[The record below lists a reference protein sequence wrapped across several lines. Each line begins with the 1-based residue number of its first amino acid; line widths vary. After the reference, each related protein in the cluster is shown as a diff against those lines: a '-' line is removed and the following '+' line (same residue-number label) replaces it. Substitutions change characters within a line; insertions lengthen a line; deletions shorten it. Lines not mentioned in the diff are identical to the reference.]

1 MVAQHA
7 QDTRH
12 KSSLAVHQQTAT
24 MVVLSASI
32 LSNRGSKPL
41 VSRQFVEMNRLRVEG
56 LLAAFPKLMGH
67 SKQHTF
73 VETDAVRYVYQ
84 PMENGMYLLL
94 ITTKASNIVEDL
106 GTLRLLAKV
115 VPDVTGSVTEHSI
128 NEHAFEIIFAFDEVL
143 TTGGYKEDISPSTI
157 RTNLEMHSHEEEM
170 ALMLKKSK
178 EDAAKE
184 QMQAQAKAIKD
195 RQMAALRDNLM
206 SGGAGAGMKAP
217 QGMVGFGGGGPSA
230 GGGGDPFGQMFGQH
244 GQGGGAGG
252 GQGGAGGGQYQSDNP
267 YAHLGKSSVPEP
279 DAPKVV
285 AKGMKLGGVGGSKK
299 KDSLMAAMASEDNLM
314 GGFGGGAGGSAAD
327 PFGLGLGGPAAAS
340 AALPAA
346 PSAPA
351 TIVVEEKM
359 TVQMTREGGIESSE
373 VKGTI
378 TYTANTEAG
387 SMANVAVNKAIYSA
401 KCGNGWSFA
410 THPKVEKKDYEQ
422 NGILS
427 LKGGKGFPLNRPVGI
442 LRWNYSGEDS
452 APFTVNCWPEDA
464 GSGTIT
470 VNMEFELQRMDAV
483 ITDVNI
489 LLPLG
494 TTDPPAIE
502 SIDGQ
507 FKHDPNTGM
516 MCWHQDVI
524 DANNSS
530 GSLEFSIAGSDE
542 DVFFPVQIAFSSQS
556 LMCPIEITSLTN
568 AQSGAPIPN
577 NMTVRVVPES
587 YQCV

>member
-1 MVAQHA
+1 
-7 QDTRH
+7 
-12 KSSLAVHQQTAT
+12 

-32 LSNRGSKPL
+32 LSNRGSKAL
-41 VSRQFVEMNRLRVEG
+41 VSRQFVEMNRLRIEG

-84 PMENGMYLLL
+84 PMENGMFLLL

-115 VPDVTGSVTEHSI
+115 VPDVAGSITEHSI
-128 NEHAFEIIFAFDEVL
+128 NEHAFELIFAFDEVL
-143 TTGGYKEDISPSTI
+143 TSGGYKEDITPSTI

-195 RQMAALRDNLM
+195 RQMAALRDNIM
-206 SGGAGAGMKAP
+206 SGGAGGMKTSS
-217 QGMVGFGGGGPSA
+217 GMVGFGGGGPAS
-230 GGGGDPFGQMFGQH
+230 GGGSDPFSQMNSLFN
-244 GQGGGAGG
+244 
-252 GQGGAGGGQYQSDNP
+252 QGGAGGGALNANQYENDNP
-267 YAHLGKSSVPEP
+267 YANLGKSSLPEP
-279 DAPKVV
+279 EAPKVV
-285 AKGMKLGGVGGSKK
+285 AKGMKLGGMGGAKK
-299 KDSLMAAMASEDNLM
+299 KDSLMAAMASEEGF
-314 GGFGGGAGGSAAD
+314 GGFGGGATAD
-327 PFGLGLGGPAAAS
+327 PFGLGFAAPPVAAA
-340 AALPAA
+340 PAA

-351 TIVVEEKM
+351 TILVEEKIS
-359 TVQMTREGGIESSE
+359 VQMSREGSIESSE

-387 SMANVAVNKAIYSA
+387 VMANVSVNKSAYSS
-401 KCGNGWSFA
+401 KCGAGWSFA
-410 THPKVEKKDYEQ
+410 THPKVEKKDYEKS
-422 NGILS
+422 GVLA

-442 LRWNYSGEDS
+442 LRWNYSGEDA
-452 APFTVNCWPEDA
+452 APFTVNCWPEKV
-464 GSGTIT
+464 GNGTIT
-470 VNMEFELQRMDAV
+470 VNMEFELQRTDAV
-483 ITDVNI
+483 FTDVNI

-507 FKHDPNTGM
+507 YKHDPNTGM

-524 DANNSS
+524 DANNST

-542 DVFFPVQIAFSSQS
+542 DVFFPVQIAFTSQS
-556 LMCPIEITSLTN
+556 LMCPIEVTSLTN
-568 AQSGAPIPN
+568 AQSGSPIPN

>member
-1 MVAQHA
+1 
-7 QDTRH
+7 
-12 KSSLAVHQQTAT
+12 

-84 PMENGMYLLL
+84 PLENNMFLLL

-115 VPDVTGSVTEHSI
+115 VPDVTGSISEHAI

-184 QMQAQAKAIKD
+184 QMQQQAKAIKD

-206 SGGAGAGMKAP
+206 NGGGAGSAGRS
-217 QGMVGFGGGGPSA
+217 QTGMVGFGGGGPQQ
-230 GGGGDPFGQMFGQH
+230 GGGMGGNQFDMFGQQ
-244 GQGGGAGG
+244 GQGGGQPNGG
-252 GQGGAGGGQYQSDNP
+252 GGGWDNNNP
-267 YAHLGKSSVPEP
+267 YANLGKSSEPEP
-279 DAPKVV
+279 EAPKVV
-285 AKGMKLGGVGGSKK
+285 AKGMKLGGIGAGTKK
-299 KDSLMAAMASEDNLM
+299 KDSLMAGMLAEDNLA
-314 GGFGGGAGGSAAD
+314 GGANAAD
-327 PFGLGLGGPAAAS
+327 PFGLGLGAGPATAAV
-340 AALPAA
+340 PAA

-351 TIVVEEKM
+351 TIIVEEKIS
-359 TVQMTREGGIESSE
+359 VQMSREGEVKASE

-378 TYTANTEAG
+378 TYTANTDAG
-387 SMANVAVNKAIYSA
+387 TMANVAVNKGVYSS
-401 KCGNGWSFA
+401 KCGAGWSFA
-410 THPKVEKKDYEQ
+410 THPKVDKKNYEKS
-422 NGILS
+422 GILT
-427 LKGGKGFPLNRPVGI
+427 LKGGKPYPLNRPVGI

-452 APFTVNCWPEDA
+452 APFTVNCWPEDMGDGA
-464 GSGTIT
+464 IN
-470 VNMEFELQRMDAV
+470 VNMEFELQRQDAV

-489 LLPLG
+489 LFPLG
-494 TTDPPAIE
+494 STDPPAIE
-502 SIDGQ
+502 AIDGQ
-507 FKHDPNTGM
+507 YKHDANTGM
-516 MCWHQDVI
+516 MCWHHDVI

-530 GSLEFSIAGSDE
+530 GSLEFSIAGGDV
-542 DVFFPVQIAFSSQS
+542 DVFFPVQIAFTSQS
-556 LMCPIEITSLTN
+556 LMCPMEITSLVNST
-568 AQSGAPIPN
+568 SGAAIPN
-577 NMTVRVVPES
+577 NMTLRVVPES

>member
-1 MVAQHA
+1 
-7 QDTRH
+7 
-12 KSSLAVHQQTAT
+12 

-41 VSRQFVEMNRLRVEG
+41 VSRQFVEMNRLRIEG

-84 PMENGMYLLL
+84 PMENGMFLLL

-115 VPDVTGSVTEHSI
+115 VPDVAGSITEHSI
-128 NEHAFEIIFAFDEVL
+128 NEHAFELIFAFDEVL
-143 TTGGYKEDISPSTI
+143 TSGGYKEDITPSSI

-178 EDAAKE
+178 EDAARE
-184 QMQAQAKAIKD
+184 QMQAQAKAIKE
-195 RQMAALRDNLM
+195 RQMAALRDNIM
-206 SGGAGAGMKAP
+206 SGGTAGIKSP
-217 QGMVGFGGGGPSA
+217 SGMVGFGGGGPSSA
-230 GGGGDPFGQMFGQH
+230 GTDPFSQMNNLFN
-244 GQGGGAGG
+244 
-252 GQGGAGGGQYQSDNP
+252 QGGASQTNQYEADNP
-267 YAHLGKSSVPEP
+267 YANLGKSTLPEP
-279 DAPKVV
+279 EAPKVV

-299 KDSLMAAMASEDNLM
+299 KDSLMAAMASEDGF
-314 GGFGGGAGGSAAD
+314 GGFGGGAAAAAD
-327 PFGLGLGGPAAAS
+327 PFGLGLAAPPV
-340 AALPAA
+340 AAVPAA

-351 TIVVEEKM
+351 TILVEEKII
-359 TVQMTREGGIESSE
+359 VQMTREGGIESSE

-387 SMANVAVNKAIYSA
+387 VMANVAVNKNVYAS
-401 KCGNGWSFA
+401 KCGAGWSFA
-410 THPKVEKKDYEQ
+410 THPKVEKKDYEKS
-422 NGILS
+422 GILS

-452 APFTVNCWPEDA
+452 APFTVNCWPENA
-464 GSGTIT
+464 GNGTIN
-470 VNMEFELQRMDAV
+470 VNMEFELQRTDAV
-483 ITDVNI
+483 FTDVNI
-489 LLPLG
+489 VLPLG

-507 FKHDPNTGM
+507 YKHDPNTGM

-524 DANNSS
+524 DANNST
-530 GSLEFSIAGSDE
+530 GSLEFSIAGGDV
-542 DVFFPVQIAFSSQS
+542 DVFFPVQIAFTSQS
-556 LMCPIEITSLTN
+556 LMCPIEVTSLTN
-568 AQSGAPIPN
+568 AQSGSPIPN

>member
-1 MVAQHA
+1 
-7 QDTRH
+7 
-12 KSSLAVHQQTAT
+12 

-84 PMENGMYLLL
+84 PMENNMFLLL

-115 VPDVTGSVTEHSI
+115 VPDVTGSISEHAI

-184 QMQAQAKAIKD
+184 QMQQQAKAIKD

-206 SGGAGAGMKAP
+206 SGGGAVGGAGRP
-217 QGMVGFGGGGPSA
+217 QTGMVGFGGGGPQQGGGFDIFGQGGQQ
-230 GGGGDPFGQMFGQH
+230 GGGGGQ
-244 GQGGGAGG
+244 QGGGF
-252 GQGGAGGGQYQSDNP
+252 GGAPMDNNP
-267 YAHLGKSSVPEP
+267 YANLGKSNEPEIE
-279 DAPKVV
+279 APKVL
-285 AKGMKLGGVGGSKK
+285 AKGMKLGGIGGGAKK
-299 KDSLMAAMASEDNLM
+299 KDSLMAGMLAEDNLAM
-314 GGFGGGAGGSAAD
+314 GANASD
-327 PFGLGLGGPAAAS
+327 PFGLGLGAPAAAPV
-340 AALPAA
+340 PAA

-351 TIVVEEKM
+351 TIVVEEKI
-359 TVQMTREGGIESSE
+359 TVQMSREGEVKLSE

-378 TYTANTEAG
+378 TYTANTDAG
-387 SMANVAVNKAIYSA
+387 TMANVAVNKAVYTPN
-401 KCGNGWSFA
+401 CGAGWSFA
-410 THPKVEKKDYEQ
+410 THPKVDKTNYEKS
-422 NGILS
+422 GILT
-427 LKGGKGFPLNRPVGI
+427 LKGGKPYPLNRPVGI

-452 APFTVNCWPEDA
+452 APFTVNCWPEDMGDGA
-464 GSGTIT
+464 IN
-470 VNMEFELQRMDAV
+470 VNMEFELQRSDAV

-489 LLPLG
+489 LFPLG

-502 SIDGQ
+502 AIDGQ
-507 FKHDPNTGM
+507 YKHDPNTGM
-516 MCWHQDVI
+516 MCWHHDVI
-524 DANNSS
+524 DSNNSM
-530 GSLEFSIAGSDE
+530 GSLEFSIAGGDT
-542 DVFFPVQIAFSSQS
+542 DVFFPVQIAFTSQS
-556 LMCPIEITSLTN
+556 LMCPMEITSLVNST
-568 AQSGAPIPN
+568 SGAAIPN

>member
-1 MVAQHA
+1 
-7 QDTRH
+7 
-12 KSSLAVHQQTAT
+12 

-84 PMENGMYLLL
+84 PLENNMFLLL

-106 GTLRLLAKV
+106 GTLRLLAKL
-115 VPDVTGSVTEHSI
+115 VPDVAGSVSEHAV

-178 EDAAKE
+178 EDAARE
-184 QMQAQAKAIKD
+184 QMQSQAKAIKD

-206 SGGAGAGMKAP
+206 HGGNAAARP
-217 QGMVGFGGGGPSA
+217 QTGMVGFGGGGPQRP
-230 GGGGDPFGQMFGQH
+230 GGFNMDNMFGQ
-244 GQGGGAGG
+244 GAGGAGTG
-252 GQGGAGGGQYQSDNP
+252 GFGAASDNP
-267 YAHLGKSSVPEP
+267 YANLGKSKEPEP
-279 DAPKVV
+279 EAPKVM
-285 AKGMKLGGVGGSKK
+285 AKGMKLGGVGGAKK
-299 KDSLMAAMASEDNLM
+299 KDSFMAGMLAEDNLAV
-314 GGFGGGAGGSAAD
+314 GSGFGNAAD
-327 PFGLGLGGPAAAS
+327 PFGLGIGAPAAM
-340 AALPAA
+340 AAPAA

-351 TIVVEEKM
+351 TILVEERVV
-359 TVQMTREGGIESSE
+359 VQMSREGEVKSSE
-373 VKGTI
+373 VKGSI
-378 TYTANTEAG
+378 TYTANTKAG
-387 SMANVAVNKAIYSA
+387 EMANVIVNKSVYAS
-401 KCGNGWSFA
+401 KCGAGWSFA
-410 THPKVEKKDYEQ
+410 THPKVDKAMYEK
-422 NGILS
+422 GGLLA
-427 LKGGKGFPLNRPVGI
+427 LKGGKPYPIGRPVGI
-442 LRWNYSGEDS
+442 LKWNYAQEDS
-452 APFTVNCWPEDA
+452 APFTVTCWPEDE
-464 GSGTIT
+464 GSGAIN
-470 VNMEFELQRMDAV
+470 VNMEFELQRKDAV

-489 LLPLG
+489 LFPLG

-507 FKHDPNTGM
+507 YKHDPHTGM
-516 MCWHQDVI
+516 MCWHHDVI
-524 DANNSS
+524 DANNST
-530 GSLEFSIAGSDE
+530 GSLEFSISGDDV
-542 DVFFPVQIAFSSQS
+542 DVFFPVQIAFTSQS
-556 LMCPIEITSLTN
+556 LMCPMEITSVVNTT
-568 AQSGAPIPN
+568 SGAAIPN

>member
-1 MVAQHA
+1 
-7 QDTRH
+7 
-12 KSSLAVHQQTAT
+12 

-84 PMENGMYLLL
+84 PLENNMFLLL

-115 VPDVTGSVTEHSI
+115 VPDVTGSVSEHAI

-170 ALMLKKSK
+170 ALMLKESK
-178 EDAAKE
+178 EAAAKQ
-184 QMQAQAKAIKD
+184 QMQEQAKAIKD

-206 SGGAGAGMKAP
+206 SGGAGAGNRP
-217 QGMVGFGGGGPSA
+217 QTGMVGFGGGGPPA
-230 GGGGDPFGQMFGQH
+230 PGGGFDMFGQT
-244 GQGGGAGG
+244 GGMGDQQGGSAPGGFGA
-252 GQGGAGGGQYQSDNP
+252 QSDNP
-267 YAHLGKSSVPEP
+267 YANLGKSNEPEIE
-279 DAPKVV
+279 APKVV
-285 AKGMKLGGVGGSKK
+285 AKGMKLGGVGGMRK
-299 KDSLMAAMASEDNLM
+299 KDSLMAGMLAEDNLR
-314 GGFGGGAGGSAAD
+314 GVAGNAAD
-327 PFGLGLGGPAAAS
+327 PFGLGIGAPAAA
-340 AALPAA
+340 AVPAA

-351 TIVVEEKM
+351 TIMVEEKM
-359 TVQMTREGGIESSE
+359 LVQMSREGEVKSSE
-373 VKGTI
+373 IKGTI
-378 TYTANTEAG
+378 TYTANTDAG
-387 SMANVAVNKAIYSA
+387 TMANVVVNKPVYSA
-401 KCGNGWSFA
+401 QCGAGWSFA
-410 THPKVEKKDYEQ
+410 THPKVDKKSYEKQ
-422 NGILS
+422 GVLA
-427 LKGGKGFPLNRPVGI
+427 LKGGKPYPINRPVGI

-452 APFTVNCWPEDA
+452 APFTVNCWPEDE
-464 GSGTIT
+464 GSGAIN
-470 VNMEFELQRMDAV
+470 VNMEFELQREDAV

-489 LLPLG
+489 LFPLG

-507 FKHDPNTGM
+507 FKHDPSTGM
-516 MCWHQDVI
+516 MCWHHDVI
-524 DANNSS
+524 DANNST
-530 GSLEFSIAGSDE
+530 GSLEFSIAGGDV
-542 DVFFPVQIAFSSQS
+542 DVFFPVQIAFTSQS
-556 LMCPIEITSLTN
+556 LMCPIEITCLTN
-568 AQSGAPIPN
+568 SSSGAGIPN
-577 NMTVRVVPES
+577 NMTVRVVPEI

>member
-1 MVAQHA
+1 
-7 QDTRH
+7 
-12 KSSLAVHQQTAT
+12 

-206 SGGAGAGMKAP
+206 R
-217 QGMVGFGGGGPSA
+217 
-230 GGGGDPFGQMFGQH
+230 
-244 GQGGGAGG
+244 
-252 GQGGAGGGQYQSDNP
+252 QYQSDNP

>member
-1 MVAQHA
+1 
-7 QDTRH
+7 
-12 KSSLAVHQQTAT
+12 
-24 MVVLSASI
+24 
-32 LSNRGSKPL
+32 
-41 VSRQFVEMNRLRVEG
+41 MNRMRVEG

-84 PMENGMYLLL
+84 PMENNMFLLL

-115 VPDVTGSVTEHSI
+115 VPDVAGSITEHSI
-128 NEHAFEIIFAFDEVL
+128 NEHAFELIFAFDEVL
-143 TTGGYKEDISPSTI
+143 TSGGYKEDITPSTI

-195 RQMAALRDNLM
+195 RQMAALRDNIM
-206 SGGAGAGMKAP
+206 SGGSAGGMKSSS
-217 QGMVGFGGGGPSA
+217 GMVGFGGGGPPST
-230 GGGGDPFGQMFGQH
+230 GTDPFSQMNNLFN
-244 GQGGGAGG
+244 QGANGSGAPVN
-252 GQGGAGGGQYQSDNP
+252 QFEADNP
-267 YAHLGKSSVPEP
+267 YANLGKSSLPEP
-279 DAPKVV
+279 EAPKVV
-285 AKGMKLGGVGGSKK
+285 AKGMKLGGLGGAKK
-299 KDSLMAAMASEDNLM
+299 KDSLMAAMASEDAF
-314 GGFGGGAGGSAAD
+314 GFGGGAAAD
-327 PFGLGLGGPAAAS
+327 PFGLGLDTPAAPAV
-340 AALPAA
+340 PAA

-351 TIVVEEKM
+351 TILVEEKI

-378 TYTANTEAG
+378 TYTANTDAG
-387 SMANVAVNKAIYSA
+387 VLANVAVNKNVYGSKCSA
-401 KCGNGWSFA
+401 GWSFA
-410 THPKVEKKDYEQ
+410 THPKVEKKDYEKS
-422 NGILS
+422 GILA

-452 APFTVNCWPEDA
+452 APFTVNCWPENA
-464 GSGTIT
+464 GNGTIT
-470 VNMEFELQRMDAV
+470 VNMEFELQRTDGV
-483 ITDVNI
+483 FTDVNI

-507 FKHDPNTGM
+507 YKHDPNTGM
-516 MCWHQDVI
+516 MCWHQDVV
-524 DANNSS
+524 DANNST
-530 GSLEFSIAGSDE
+530 GSLEFTIAGNDE
-542 DVFFPVQIAFSSQS
+542 DVFFPVQVAFTSQS
-556 LMCPIEITSLTN
+556 LMCPIEVTSLTN
-568 AQSGAPIPN
+568 AESGSPIPN
-577 NMTVRVVPES
+577 NMTVRLVPES

>member
-1 MVAQHA
+1 
-7 QDTRH
+7 
-12 KSSLAVHQQTAT
+12 

-41 VSRQFVEMNRLRVEG
+41 VSRQFVEMNRMRVEG

-84 PMENGMYLLL
+84 PLENNMFLLL

-115 VPDVTGSVTEHSI
+115 VPDVTGSISEHAI

-184 QMQAQAKAIKD
+184 QMQQQAKAIKD

-206 SGGAGAGMKAP
+206 NGGAGGAGRP
-217 QGMVGFGGGGPSA
+217 QTGMVGFGGGGPQQ
-230 GGGGDPFGQMFGQH
+230 GGGGGFDMFSQQQG
-244 GQGGGAGG
+244 GQGGGMGGQPGG
-252 GQGGAGGGQYQSDNP
+252 GFPSDNP
-267 YAHLGKSSVPEP
+267 YANLGKSNEPEP
-279 DAPKVV
+279 EAPKVV
-285 AKGMKLGGVGGSKK
+285 AKGMKLGGIGGTKK
-299 KDSLMAAMASEDNLM
+299 KDSLMAGMLAEDNL
-314 GGFGGGAGGSAAD
+314 AGSSNAAD
-327 PFGLGLGGPAAAS
+327 PFGLGLGAS
-340 AALPAA
+340 AAPAVPSA

-351 TIVVEEKM
+351 TIIVEEKIV
-359 TVQMTREGGIESSE
+359 VQMSREGEVKEAE

-378 TYTANTEAG
+378 TYTANTDAG
-387 SMANVAVNKAIYSA
+387 TMANVAVNKGVYSS
-401 KCGNGWSFA
+401 KCNAGWSFA
-410 THPKVEKKDYEQ
+410 THPKVDKKTYEQ
-422 NGILS
+422 SGILT
-427 LKGGKGFPLNRPVGI
+427 LKGGKPYPLNRPVGI
-442 LRWNYSGEDS
+442 LRWNYSGEDA
-452 APFTVNCWPEDA
+452 APFTVNCWPEDMGDGA
-464 GSGTIT
+464 IN
-470 VNMEFELQRMDAV
+470 VNMEFELQRSDAV

-502 SIDGQ
+502 AIDGQ
-507 FKHDPNTGM
+507 YKHDANTGM
-516 MCWHQDVI
+516 MCWHHDVI

-530 GSLEFSIAGSDE
+530 GSLEFSVAGGDA
-542 DVFFPVQIAFSSQS
+542 DVFFPVQIAFTSQS
-556 LMCPIEITSLTN
+556 LMCPMEITSIVNLT
-568 AQSGAPIPN
+568 SGASIPN

-587 YQCV
+587 YQCL